1 MSDPRPSERLRALWS
16 VPTEYTIEDELN
28 AARES
33 AMMHAQ
39 ALDEVRRDLAK
50 ERRSLALEKRKNQQ
64 LILEVL
70 HLRRTN
76 KSLQHTLDEIQ
87 KLVNE

>member
-1 MSDPRPSERLRALWS
+1 MSTRPSERLRALWS
-16 VPTEYTIEDELN
+16 VPTEYTIEDEL
-28 AARES
+28 ASARET
-33 AMMHAQ
+33 ALLHAQ

-50 ERRSLALEKRKNQQ
+50 ERRKNQQ

>member
-1 MSDPRPSERLRALWS
+1 MTRPSERLRALWS
-16 VPTEYTIEDELN
+16 VPAQYTIEDEL
-28 AARES
+28 ASARET

-50 ERRSLALEKRKNQQ
+50 ERRNLALEKRRGQQ
-64 LILEVL
+64 LVLEVI

-76 KSLQHTLDEIQ
+76 KSLQETLDEIQ